1 MRLVS
6 PLALLAFAA
15 TASACGKSGG
25 VANVPPSPGFYR
37 ATDGNS
43 FLLLRDDG
51 SYLVHRR
58 SEESIG
64 STACGAWRQD
74 TISPSGYVVVKEGA
88 YWPSPPRF
96 PSAVFE
102 RITLHGAGNG
112 DLVVVGESPW
122 AGSFSQ
128 EWSRTSAIALPPCSE
143 RST

>member
-1 MRLVS
+1 MRPTLVLGT
-6 PLALLAFAA
+6 LAIGSAA
-15 TASACGKSGG
+15 CACGKSGG

-37 ATDGNS
+37 ASDGDS

-58 SEESIG
+58 SEGSIG
-64 STACGAWRQD
+64 STACGAWKQD
-74 TISPSGYVVVKEGA
+74 TISPSGYVVVQEGA

-96 PSAVFE
+96 PSAVFQ

-128 EWSRTSAIALPPCSE
+128 EWSRAPAVVLPPCAA